1 MKMDEGTGGNQYPW
15 DRLVNEGCADFRH
28 FLSDI
33 FNGLVGACLSILE
46 VQEASCHFRPVEDAE
61 PGG

>member
-33 FNGLVGACLSILE
+33 FNGLVGEGGEERRMENQRILILSTG
-46 VQEASCHFRPVEDAE
+46 F
-61 PGG
+61 